1 MIPSSVSPE
10 IASRGLQALGWRVM
24 KDEGQWVFYIN
35 PTYPDDPAS
44 PLFLSFHDGD
54 IPRAYF
60 NQALRNAGI
69 DPDEFAAALSQ
80 TAP

>member
-1 MIPSSVSPE
+1 
-10 IASRGLQALGWRVM
+10 M

-54 IPRAYF
+54 IPKVYF
-60 NQALRNAGI
+60 IQALRNAGI
-69 DPDEFAAALSQ
+69 EPHEFAAALS
-80 TAP
+80 